1 MDNYSIP
8 YSLLGNCFSKVS
20 IEGHEIST
28 HYLNLLEQ
36 HDNIAKHIQF
46 SEASKVFEIGGG
58 FGTNIHLLLENYKNI
73 RKIIYL
79 DIPPNLYVGTQYL
92 KSFYGD
98 AVLDY
103 KNLKDLDSIK
113 FSEEE
118 KVEIFCITPWQI
130 EKIEGPI
137 DIFMNS
143 HSFVEIPKI
152 VIENYVNKMSVNSLS
167 TNTAIAL
174 TAYDRYDLNTTSD
187 PMGTHAKPE
196 NLPDF
201 FPGRKFKNFEVK
213 QLFNSSRK
221 NLFFVSPGKF
231 SFS

>member
-1 MDNYSIP
+1 M
-8 YSLLGNCFSKVS
+8 
-20 IEGHEIST
+20 
-28 HYLNLLEQ
+28 
-36 HDNIAKHIQF
+36 
-46 SEASKVFEIGGG
+46 
-58 FGTNIHLLLENYKNI
+58 
-73 RKIIYL
+73 
-79 DIPPNLYVGTQYL
+79 
-92 KSFYGD
+92 
-98 AVLDY
+98 
-103 KNLKDLDSIK
+103 DSIK

-137 DIFMNS
+137 DIFVNS

-174 TAYDRYDLNTTSD
+174 TSYDHYDLNTTSD
-187 PMGTHAKPE
+187 PMGKHARPE